1 MLSVCPSVCFSLS
14 LSVSCVS
21 LLSILSVCL
30 SIFFVP
36 ASMYV
41 DSCLVIVLS
50 LCVCLCVCVRTG
62 YPIPVFQIHI
72 PVQDIWPENCKILLI
87 DFR

>member
-50 LCVCLCVCVRTG
+50 LCVCVRTG
-62 YPIPVFQIHI
+62 YPIPVFQIPI
-72 PVQDIWPENCKILLI
+72 PVQDIWPENCKITNSLN
-87 DFR
+87 